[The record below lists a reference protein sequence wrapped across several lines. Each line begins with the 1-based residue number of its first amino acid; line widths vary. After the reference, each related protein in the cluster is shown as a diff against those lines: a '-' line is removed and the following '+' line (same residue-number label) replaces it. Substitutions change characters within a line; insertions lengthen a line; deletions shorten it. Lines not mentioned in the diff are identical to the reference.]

1 VLDVLGQGRRK
12 RVFVGG
18 RAPGTEGGQAQQEDQ
33 FFWEIQKS
41 VACCF
46 KIGHHKPHKPPA
58 LFYRIFLRHGG
69 LQICED
75 FLMGLL
81 NHEAFF

>member
-18 RAPGTEGGQAQQEDQ
+18 GASGTEGGQAQQEDQ
-33 FFWEIQKS
+33 FFFEIQKS

-46 KIGHHKPHKPPA
+46 KIGHHKPPA
-58 LFYRIFLRHGG
+58 LFYRIFLQHGG

-81 NHEAFF
+81 NHEPFF